1 MAGLR
6 LSSVT
11 QRIGE
16 TIQSMNTSA
25 VRRAV
30 LADALP
36 AFAVRDA
43 LVVVGYAALV
53 GLLAQLVIPLP
64 FTPVPIT
71 GQTFG
76 VLLGGMALGWRRA
89 VAGMVVYVGLGLVG
103 LPWFAGGNGG
113 FNVIHAP
120 SFGYLIGF
128 VVAAGVLGRLAELRA
143 DRNALLTLGAM
154 VVGNSIIYLFG
165 VSWLMA
171 SIHVDLAKGVAFGL
185 TPFLLGDAIKA
196 LLAAGLLPSAW
207 KVVGR

>member
-1 MAGLR
+1 M
-6 LSSVT
+6 S
-11 QRIGE
+11 
-16 TIQSMNTSA
+16 TSA
-25 VRRAV
+25 IRQGV

-43 LVVVGYAALV
+43 VLVVGYAALV
-53 GLLAQLVIPLP
+53 GLLAQVVIPLP

-103 LPWFAGGNGG
+103 LPWFAAGKGG
-113 FNVIHAP
+113 FNVIHAA

-128 VVAAGVLGRLAELRA
+128 MVAAGVLGRLAELRA

-154 VVGNSIIYLFG
+154 VVGNAIIYLFG

-171 SIHVDLAKGVAFGL
+171 SVHVDLATGIAFGL

-196 LLAAGLLPSAW
+196 LLAAGLLPAAW
-207 KVVGR
+207 KVVSR